1 MAIKENLQVA
11 AIKQAYAYLDKDP
24 DTNLPK
30 LMELADKMDTAN
42 AFAAQRDA
50 IRRAISNPG
59 NNWYRLV
66 RRLWDDVDD
75 NVRKKLFENFVINAN
90 FLWAPRRR
98 AAMEQ
103 HNCNVPWA
111 ILMDPT
117 SACNLHC
124 TGCWA
129 AEYGNKLNMGL
140 DTLDSIITQAK
151 EL

>member
-66 RRLWDDVDD
+66 RSLWDDVDD
-75 NVRKKLFENFVINAN
+75 NVRKKLFEN
-90 FLWAPRRR
+90 L
-98 AAMEQ
+98 
-103 HNCNVPWA
+103 
-111 ILMDPT
+111 
-117 SACNLHC
+117 
-124 TGCWA
+124 
-129 AEYGNKLNMGL
+129 
-140 DTLDSIITQAK
+140 
-151 EL
+151 

>member
-66 RRLWDDVDD
+66 RSLWDDVDD
-75 NVRKKLFENFVINAN
+75 NVRKKLFENFAINAN

-98 AAMEQ
+98 VAMEQ

-111 ILMDPT
+111 ILIGPHQRLQPP
-117 SACNLHC
+117 LHRLL
-124 TGCWA
+124 G
-129 AEYGNKLNMGL
+129 
-140 DTLDSIITQAK
+140 SRVRQQAQHGP
-151 EL
+151 